1 MEYRGNRDINK
12 IKTTVTLKLGTK
24 NRLLD
29 IAKKGESFDDV
40 INRLIGSNE
49 MNESII
55 AEYELIMNE
64 NSLAIGNKISVD
76 PINRGVNSIRYGE
89 GIIVKFSYN
98 KPGDI
103 IDNDYCLEAVIED
116 VYSNDMNMEEL
127 LSDKEDRI
135 MIYFRMIEKIIN
147 IHFDPSY
154 SIPGNKNLL
163 DTHYWR
169 KVWNRVNLND
179 HSFDHDINRFITG
192 TMEEFNE

>member
-1 MEYRGNRDINK
+1 
-12 IKTTVTLKLGTK
+12 
-24 NRLLD
+24 
-29 IAKKGESFDDV
+29 
-40 INRLIGSNE
+40 

>member
-49 MNESII
+49 MNERII
-55 AEYELIMNE
+55 VEYELIMNE

-116 VYSNDMNMEEL
+116 VYSNDMKMEEL
-127 LSDKEDRI
+127 LSVKEDRI

-163 DTHYWR
+163 DAHYWR